1 MNPALSGLHRA
12 RAIALRSAFSNAADT
27 AMPNART
34 LYSYWRSS
42 AAYRVRIALNLKG
55 MDYAIAPVHLVR
67 DGGEQHH
74 DDYRRLNPQQLIPA
88 LVDGKHVLR
97 ESMAIIEY
105 LEEAYPETPRLLPRA
120 ALACARVRALAQ
132 MIACDI
138 HPLGNLRVLQYLQR
152 ELGAGDDQKT
162 AWSRHW
168 IKVGFDAIE
177 AVLAS
182 AGHTGK
188 FCEGDTPTLADC
200 CLVPQV
206 YNARRFEVSL
216 APYPTI
222 TAIDAACAKLD
233 AFKRA
238 APEAQADA
246 ATASV

>member
-1 MNPALSGLHRA
+1 
-12 RAIALRSAFSNAADT
+12 
-27 AMPNART
+27 MPNTRT

-55 MDYAIAPVHLVR
+55 MDYAIAPVHLLR

-132 MIACDI
+132 MVVCDL

-152 ELGAGDDQKT
+152 ELGVSDEQKT
-162 AWSRHW
+162 SWSRHW
-168 IKVGFDAIE
+168 IKVGFDAVE

-182 AGHTGK
+182 GGHAGK
-188 FCEGDTPTLADC
+188 FCEGDTPSLADC

-216 APYPTI
+216 SPYPTI
-222 TAIDAACAKLD
+222 AAIDAACAKLD
-233 AFKRA
+233 AFRRA

-246 ATASV
+246 PAMDQQ